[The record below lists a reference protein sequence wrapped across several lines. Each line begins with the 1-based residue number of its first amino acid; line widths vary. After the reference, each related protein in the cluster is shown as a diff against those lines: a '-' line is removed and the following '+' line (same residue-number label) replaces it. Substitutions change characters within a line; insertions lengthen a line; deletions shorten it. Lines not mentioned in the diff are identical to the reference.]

1 MFNLVLKNCRVV
13 DVARTTL
20 VEADIGISGTR
31 IAALQEYLRG
41 AVTLD
46 LAGKFIAPGLVEPHV
61 HYESSKLPLSAFIRL
76 VIAHGTTTVVNDPHE
91 LANVLGLRGVQAT
104 LREATWQPISVY
116 TTIPSCV
123 PASPFETSG
132 ARLDAKEVEALLA
145 EEGAIGLG
153 EVMNFPGVITGDP
166 EVMGKLAATRR
177 VGKIIEG
184 HCPLLSG
191 DGLRKYV
198 EAGISSDHEVT
209 EGWEL
214 EEKLKLGMAVYIRF
228 GSQARDLEK
237 LIRYVVERKL
247 PTDLLAFCTDDR
259 HIGDLLMH
267 GHLDY
272 TLRTAVSLGL
282 DPLVAVSMATLN
294 PSRHFGLEDRG
305 VIAPG
310 YRADLV
316 VFDDL
321 ARFTPE
327 LVIAGGAIVARNG
340 EAIVPE
346 VSCDYSFGLRSLQCP
361 AFTVE
366 QFRIRCTGNRAMV
379 NVIGV
384 QEGRVITEAGVA
396 ELDVQEGVLKA
407 DTNRDL
413 LKIAVIERYTGKGG
427 YALGI
432 VRGFGLQEGALGST
446 IAHDSHNIIVVG
458 ADDAAMATAVN
469 ALRELDGGEVVVSGN
484 EVSTLAL
491 EFAGLISLAR
501 PEAVVR
507 AMARLETAY
516 HRLGGTLVS
525 PFMALSF
532 LALPVIPALK
542 ITDQG
547 LVAISERGIVRKELI
562 AETW

>member
-1 MFNLVLKNCRVV
+1 MLDLVLKNARVV
-13 DVARTTL
+13 DVARMSL

-31 IAALQEYLRG
+31 IVELADGLEG
-41 AVTLD
+41 IPTLD
-46 LAGKFIAPGLVEPHV
+46 LAGKFVAPGLVEPHV
-61 HYESSKLPLSAFIRL
+61 HYESSKLPLSAFVRL
-76 VIAHGTTTVVNDPHE
+76 VMAHGTTTMVNDPHE

-104 LREATWQPISVY
+104 LREAAEQPISVY

-132 ARLDAKEVEALLA
+132 ARLNVKDVEALLA

-153 EVMNFPGVITGDP
+153 EVMNFPGVINNDP
-166 EVMGKLAATRR
+166 EVMGKLAAARSL
-177 VGKIIEG
+177 GKIIEG

-191 DGLRKYV
+191 EGLRNYV

-214 EEKLKLGMAVYIRF
+214 DEKLKLGMAVYIRF

-237 LIRYVVERKL
+237 LVGHILQKDL
-247 PTDLLAFCTDDR
+247 HSDLLSFCTDDR

-305 VIAPG
+305 VVAPG

-321 ARFTPE
+321 TRFTPE

-340 EAIVPE
+340 EATVPE
-346 VSCDYSFGLRSLQCP
+346 VSFDYSFGLRSLQCP
-361 AFTVE
+361 AFTAE
-366 QFRIRCTGNRAMV
+366 QFRICCRGNRARV
-379 NVIGV
+379 NVLSV
-384 QEGRVITEAGVA
+384 QEGRVITESVVVEVA
-396 ELDVQEGVLKA
+396 VRDGVLES
-407 DTNRDL
+407 DTERDL

-427 YALGI
+427 YALGF
-432 VRGFGLQEGALGST
+432 VRGFGLQAGAIGST

-469 ALRELDGGEVVVSGN
+469 ALRALSGGEVVVSEKGIDK
-484 EVSTLAL
+484 LPL
-491 EFAGLISLAR
+491 RYAGLMSLEE
-501 PEAVVR
+501 PEVVVR
-507 AMARLETAY
+507 DMGKLEAAY
-516 HRLGGTLVS
+516 RQLGGKLTS

-542 ITDQG
+542 ITDHG
-547 LVAISERGIVRKELI
+547 LVAIGERGIVRKELI

>member
-1 MFNLVLKNCRVV
+1 MLDLVLKNGRVV
-13 DVARTTL
+13 DVARLSL
-20 VEADIGISGTR
+20 VEADLGISGTR
-31 IAALQEYLRG
+31 IAELADGLEGTR
-41 AVTLD
+41 TLD
-46 LAGKFIAPGLVEPHV
+46 LAGKFVAPGLVEPHV
-61 HYESSKLPLSAFIRL
+61 HYESSKLPLSAFVRL
-76 VIAHGTTTVVNDPHE
+76 VMAHGTTTVVNDPHE

-104 LREATWQPISVY
+104 LSEATRQPISVY

-132 ARLDAKEVEALLA
+132 ARLDVKEVEALLA

-166 EVMGKLAATRR
+166 EVMGKLAAARSL
-177 VGKIIEG
+177 GKIIEG
-184 HCPLLSG
+184 HCPLLG
-191 DGLRKYV
+191 GAGLRKYI

-228 GSQARDLEK
+228 GSQARDLQK
-237 LIRYVVERKL
+237 LVGHILAEDIQS
-247 PTDLLAFCTDDR
+247 DLLAFCTDDR

-282 DPLVAVSMATLN
+282 DPLVAVSMATRN

-327 LVIAGGAIVARNG
+327 LVIAGGAVVARNG
-340 EAIVPE
+340 EALVPE

-361 AFTVE
+361 AFTAE
-366 QFRIRCTGNRAMV
+366 QFRIRGRGNRARV

-384 QEGRVITEAGVA
+384 QEGRVITESEVVEVA
-396 ELDVQEGVLKA
+396 VRDGMLEA
-407 DTNRDL
+407 DTTRDL

-427 YALGI
+427 YALGF

-469 ALRELDGGEVVVSGN
+469 ALRALGGGEVVVSGN
-484 EVSTLAL
+484 EVSSLAL
-491 EFAGLISLAR
+491 EFAGVISLDR

-507 AMARLETAY
+507 AMARLERAY
-516 HRLGGTLVS
+516 HRLGGTLAS

-532 LALPVIPALK
+532 LALPVIPVLK

-547 LVAISERGIVRKELI
+547 LVAIGEQGLVRQALI
-562 AETW
+562 AEIW